1 MLAGAAPASTLNQV
15 TFIKVCGLRDS
26 DTVDLAVRLGVDA
39 IGFVFAESVRK
50 IDPATAAA
58 LISRIPD
65 NIRAVGVFLG
75 NPLDQILE
83 IAHAAG
89 LKYVQVHD
97 LESVD
102 QVRRLHNAGLLV
114 IRAVVSG
121 RIRDGYSL
129 DLGEDELLIDGAD
142 AGSGVPWDWAQQ
154 SSRPAGVWILAGGLN
169 PDNVRAALDAT
180 GAWGVDVSSGVESAR
195 GIKDH
200 ALVQKFVSAV
210 RS

>member
-1 MLAGAAPASTLNQV
+1 M
-15 TFIKVCGLRDS
+15 TFIKICGLRDA

-50 IDPATAAA
+50 VDTALATD
-58 LISRIPD
+58 LIARVPD

-83 IAHAAG
+83 IAESTR
-89 LKYVQVHD
+89 LTYVQVHD
-97 LESVD
+97 LESPE
-102 QVRRLHNAGLLV
+102 QVEQLHDAGLTV

-121 RIRDGYSL
+121 RVRDGYSL

-142 AGSGVPWDWAQQ
+142 AGSGVAWDWAQQ
-154 SSRPAGVWILAGGLN
+154 QSRPAGHWILAGGLG

-180 GAWGVDVSSGVESAR
+180 GAWGVDVSSGVESSR
-195 GIKDH
+195 GVKDH
-200 ALVQKFVSAV
+200 ALIERFVTAA
-210 RS
+210 RA

>member
-1 MLAGAAPASTLNQV
+1 M
-15 TFIKVCGLRDS
+15 TFIKVCGLRDA

-50 IDPATAAA
+50 VDPALAAD
-58 LISRIPD
+58 LITRVPD
-65 NIRAVGVFLG
+65 GIRAVGVFLG
-75 NPLDQILE
+75 NPLDQILD
-83 IAHAAG
+83 IARATG

-97 LESVD
+97 LDSAE
-102 QVRRLHNAGLLV
+102 QVQRLRDAGLLV

-121 RIRDGYSL
+121 KVRDGYNL

-154 SSRPAGVWILAGGLN
+154 QSRPQGQWILAGGLN
-169 PDNVRAALDAT
+169 PDNVRDAVDAT
-180 GAWGVDVSSGVESAR
+180 GAWGVDVSSGVESSR
-195 GIKDH
+195 GVKDH
-200 ALVQKFVSAV
+200 ALIENFVAAV